1 MAKCSLIYQHGAFGN
16 DLPHNSLD
24 ESLISAPFSRRRH
37 RSQFPPSAVSPRA
50 PGSPNSASQN
60 NFGAHAVFGVKW
72 DANGLDLRWLVVW
85 NMNVMTFDSVGNVI
99 LPTASHL
106 SEG

>member
-1 MAKCSLIYQHGAFGN
+1 LKKYQHGAFGN

-24 ESLISAPFSRRRH
+24 ESLISAPFSRRH

-60 NFGAHAVFGVKW
+60 NFGAQAVGVKW

-85 NMNVMTFDSVGNVI
+85 NMNVI
-99 LPTASHL
+99 
-106 SEG
+106 